1 MFKKNIFIIN
11 SKSLYD
17 IFDEVKALL
26 NFNVF
31 KFNEKDFISN
41 EHFKEPNLVFL
52 SYSLKDTNSFKK
64 LDKNKIIL
72 LDNSPLSLMKIIEK
86 INLLLLKIN
95 YQQKSEIKVKDYIL
109 DLNSKTINKDNKKIK
124 LTEKELEI
132 ILFLD
137 SKNTSQKISK
147 LQNKIWKYNEDLET
161 HTVETHIYRLRKKID
176 KEFGDNNFILSDKEG
191 YFFN

>member
-1 MFKKNIFIIN
+1 M
-11 SKSLYD
+11 
-17 IFDEVKALL
+17 
-26 NFNVF
+26 
-31 KFNEKDFISN
+31 N

-147 LQNKIWKYNEDLET
+147 LQNCYQTSLRILYSGLVHHD
-161 HTVETHIYRLRKKID
+161 RL
-176 KEFGDNNFILSDKEG
+176 
-191 YFFN
+191 

>member
-17 IFDEVKALL
+17 IFHEVKALL

-176 KEFGDNNFILSDKEG
+176 KEFGDNNFISSDKEG

>member
-176 KEFGDNNFILSDKEG
+176 KEFNDNNFISSDKEG

>member
-31 KFNEKDFISN
+31 KFNEKDFILN

>member
-1 MFKKNIFIIN
+1 M
-11 SKSLYD
+11 
-17 IFDEVKALL
+17 
-26 NFNVF
+26 
-31 KFNEKDFISN
+31 
-41 EHFKEPNLVFL
+41 
-52 SYSLKDTNSFKK
+52 
-64 LDKNKIIL
+64 
-72 LDNSPLSLMKIIEK
+72 
-86 INLLLLKIN
+86 LLLKIN

-176 KEFGDNNFILSDKEG
+176 KEFNDNNFISSDKEG

>member
-26 NFNVF
+26 NLNVF
-31 KFNEKDFISN
+31 KFDEKDFILN

-52 SYSLKDTNSFKK
+52 SYSLDETNSFKK

-72 LDNSPLSLMKIIEK
+72 LDNTPLSLMKIVEK

-176 KEFGDNNFILSDKEG
+176 KEFGDNNFISSDKEG

>member
-31 KFNEKDFISN
+31 KFNEKDFILN

-161 HTVETHIYRLRKKID
+161 HTVETHIYRLRKK
-176 KEFGDNNFILSDKEG
+176 
-191 YFFN
+191 

>member
-31 KFNEKDFISN
+31 KFNEKDFILN

-191 YFFN
+191 NFFN

>member
-31 KFNEKDFISN
+31 KFNEKDFILN

-176 KEFGDNNFILSDKEG
+176 KEFGDNNFISSDKEG

>member
-176 KEFGDNNFILSDKEG
+176 KEFGDNNFISSDKEG

>member
-1 MFKKNIFIIN
+1 
-11 SKSLYD
+11 
-17 IFDEVKALL
+17 
-26 NFNVF
+26 
-31 KFNEKDFISN
+31 
-41 EHFKEPNLVFL
+41 
-52 SYSLKDTNSFKK
+52 
-64 LDKNKIIL
+64 
-72 LDNSPLSLMKIIEK
+72 MKIIEK

-176 KEFGDNNFILSDKEG
+176 KEFGDNNFISSDKEG